1 MMIFTWIIVG
11 FLIYY
16 LFKNQDDLNRKT
28 KNNSAE
34 EILKARYVKGEID
47 DETFNKMIKIIKE

>member
-1 MMIFTWIIVG
+1 
-11 FLIYY
+11 
-16 LFKNQDDLNRKT
+16 LFKNQDDLNSKT